1 MRKNTLQIRKDTQ
14 KDLLSLA
21 EKMENI
27 VYLIKQVEIKA
38 SWINIIDQIKFSVQS
53 DKTIRRRRVKKIER
67 SINEF
72 QKLIL
77 MDSIHLLK
85 INKILISIKILL
97 PSLTI

>member
-77 MDSIHLLK
+77 MDSIHLVK